1 MTMEHQVANL
11 NNTLINFFKGVA
23 TARQLDEFCGNEN
36 VFSYTRIPRRRLPV
50 EIPQAGARPSAEAVE
65 DDTIPNREGS
75 IRSKILS
82 HFIKGRV
89 SLTPMETVMMIPGEL
104 EQLENLVKVARRK
117 KDAKLE
123 NTQVRRG
130 PGTDVEVLPL
140 TMVNLIQRSD
150 PEYDVYNKGTTGKSV
165 PTNLEA
171 NDELLSW
178 CALASSPSMTTQE
191 PESETNSNEE
201 SDEESQQGSSIE
213 IESEFGDTGLE
224 ILVSSEGPQQ
234 ILQITLQNQANEVMK
249 EELSDADNYADW
261 IRWAAD
267 GEHCKQNPSGAA
279 NVTRKS
285 VLLQVQQ
292 IEVPASSS
300 TVKKEITE
308 DLKGKGRW
316 KDISQKLRI
325 DQGLDKLKRPLL

>member
-1 MTMEHQVANL
+1 MTFMVVDTDNYDVL
-11 NNTLINFFKGVA
+11 LGLDLLIKIGA
-23 TARQLDEFCGNEN
+23 IID
-36 VFSYTRIPRRRLPV
+36 V
-50 EIPQAGARPSAEAVE
+50 EQGLI
-65 DDTIPNREGS
+65 
-75 IRSKILS
+75 
-82 HFIKGRV
+82 
-89 SLTPMETVMMIPGEL
+89 
-104 EQLENLVKVARRK
+104 
-117 KDAKLE
+117 
-123 NTQVRRG
+123 QVRRG

-249 EELSDADNYADW
+249 EELSDADDYADW

-292 IEVPASSS
+292 IEVLASSS

-325 DQGLDKLKRPLL
+325 DQGLDKLKRPLLWKLLDRYQDVFAWNKGELGCCTVGEHSIDTQGFPPCRVTP